1 MLRYHNYGEPLVIC
15 ATLSLHNLTVVPMSA
30 LKALLPPP
38 STLPPQPDIK
48 LRPWQQ
54 EAFGV
59 YRDCVLRRER
69 TLLLEA
75 TPGAGKTT
83 AALVLALHQRNKQG
97 ARRIGIV
104 VPTAHLKIQWARAAL
119 ELNLHLDS
127 SFSSSRGSLT
137 EDYSGFVVTYQ
148 QVAQKPELFKR
159 LTQDSC
165 IILDEVHHAGD
176 GLSWG
181 DGLRCAFHEARFI
194 ICLSGTP
201 FRSDNSPIPFVTYDD
216 HGFSVPDY
224 SYSYSRAVEDGV
236 CRPTAFFT
244 YAGEVAWREEAGD
257 VRAWFSDELD
267 YIGQSRRLRAALD
280 PASGWIEPML
290 RDAHEMLVKTRS
302 DHPNAAGL
310 LVAADQTSARR
321 LAKLLSSITK
331 VSPVVILSEEPEAAR
346 KLKRFRDSNEPWL
359 VACNMVSEGVDIPRL
374 RVGVYATT
382 VRTKMYFRQFL
393 GRIVRRISS
402 LRALQVAYCYLPADP
417 TLIRLAEEIEDE
429 IRHCIRPRGDDL
441 FDDQRRVAQNDDRPN
456 PPQWEALT
464 SINSGLN
471 SVIVHGNQ
479 LSLFGGVQQSEELHQ
494 AVTERVAA
502 RLDERRTR
510 AEDKAFLVQELRKLV
525 NLHHK
530 RTNKSHAQIH
540 AQLNSIQKVRSQ
552 THCTEKQ
559 LRERI
564 DLMRAMLHSA

>member
-1 MLRYHNYGEPLVIC
+1 
-15 ATLSLHNLTVVPMSA
+15 MSA
-30 LKALLPPP
+30 LKAPI
-38 STLPPQPDIK
+38 PPQSTAPTFVNIK

-69 TLLLEA
+69 TVLLEA

-83 AALVLALHQRNKQG
+83 AALVLALHQKNKQG

-104 VPTAHLKIQWARAAL
+104 VPTAHLKGQWARAAL
-119 ELNLHLDS
+119 ELDLHLDS
-127 SFSSSRGSLT
+127 SFANSRIGLT
-137 EDYSGFVVTYQ
+137 DDYAGFVVTYQ
-148 QVAQKPELFKR
+148 QVAQKPDLFRR

-181 DGLRCAFHEARFI
+181 DGLRAAFHDARFI

-201 FRSDNSPIPFVTYDD
+201 FRSDNSPIPFITYDD
-216 HGFSVPDY
+216 QGFSVPDY
-224 SYSYSRAVEDGV
+224 SYPYSRAVEDAV

-290 RDAHEMLVKTRS
+290 RDAHKMLVKTRF
-302 DHPNAAGL
+302 DQPNAAGL

-321 LAKLLSSITK
+321 LAKLLSCIAKTE
-331 VSPVVILSEEPEAAR
+331 PIVILSEEPEAAR
-346 KLKRFRDSNEPWL
+346 KLKRFRDSQDLWL

-402 LRALQVAYCYLPADP
+402 LRTLQVAYCYLPADP
-417 TLIRLAEEIEDE
+417 SLIRLAEEIEDE
-429 IRHCIRPRGDDL
+429 IRHCIRPRSDDI
-441 FDDQRRVAQNDDRPN
+441 FDNRRSAVDNDDRPQ
-456 PPQWEALT
+456 PPKWEALAST
-464 SINSGLN
+464 NSGLT

-479 LSLFGGVQQSEELHQ
+479 LSLFGGLEQHEEIQQ
-494 AVTERVAA
+494 AVTERVNA

-540 AQLNSIQKVRSQ
+540 AHLNALQKVRSQ

-564 DLMRAMLHSA
+564 DLMRSMLY

>member
-1 MLRYHNYGEPLVIC
+1 
-15 ATLSLHNLTVVPMSA
+15 MSA
-30 LKALLPPP
+30 RNAALATAKSSSPG
-38 STLPPQPDIK
+38 QPEIK

-54 EAFGV
+54 EAFGI
-59 YRDCVLRRER
+59 YRDCILRRER
-69 TLLLEA
+69 TILLEA

-104 VPTAHLKIQWARAAL
+104 VPTAHLKVQWARAAL
-119 ELNLHLDS
+119 DMNLHLDS
-127 SFSSSRGSLT
+127 AFSNSRGAMT

-148 QVAQKPELFKR
+148 QVAQKPALFKR
-159 LTQDSC
+159 LTEESC

-181 DGLRCAFHEARFI
+181 DGLRTAFHDAKFI

-201 FRSDNSPIPFVTYDD
+201 FRSDNSPIPFVSYDEQ
-216 HGFSVPDY
+216 GFSLPDY
-224 SYSYSRAVEDGV
+224 SYSYSRAVEEGV

-267 YIGQSRRLRAALD
+267 AMGQSRRLRAALD
-280 PASGWIEPML
+280 PTSGWIEPML
-290 RDAHEMLVKTRS
+290 RDAHEMLTKTRLE
-302 DHPNAAGL
+302 HPSAGGL
-310 LVAADQTSARR
+310 LVAADQTSARK
-321 LAKLLSSITK
+321 LAKLLGSITK
-331 VSPVVILSEEPEAAR
+331 TAPVVILSEEPEAAR
-346 KLKRFRDSNEPWL
+346 KLKRFRDSSEPWL

-393 GRIVRRISS
+393 GRIVRRIPT
-402 LRALQVAYCYLPADP
+402 LQALQVAYCYLPADP

-429 IRHCIRPRGDDL
+429 IRHCIRPRGEEI
-441 FDDQRRVAQNDDRPN
+441 FDDDRRRVRNDDRPD
-456 PPQWEALT
+456 PPKWEALA
-464 SINSGLN
+464 SINSGLS

-479 LSLFGGVQQSEELHQ
+479 LSLFGGASQPDAVHQ
-494 AVTERVAA
+494 VVTEKVTA

-510 AEDKAFLVQELRKLV
+510 AEEKAFLTQELRKLV
-525 NLHHK
+525 NLYHK
-530 RTNKSHAQIH
+530 RTGKSHAQIH
-540 AQLNSIQKVRSQ
+540 AHLNSLQKIRSQ
-552 THCTEKQ
+552 THCTEKE

-564 DLMRAMLHSA
+564 NLMRSILYSG

>member
-1 MLRYHNYGEPLVIC
+1 
-15 ATLSLHNLTVVPMSA
+15 MSA
-30 LKALLPPP
+30 PKAALSPPKSRTSP
-38 STLPPQPDIK
+38 NFAAQSEIK

-69 TLLLEA
+69 TILLEA

-83 AALVLALHQRNKQG
+83 AALVFALHQRNKQG

-104 VPTAHLKIQWARAAL
+104 VPTAHLKVQWARAAL
-119 ELNLHLDS
+119 EMNLHLDS
-127 SFSSSRGSLT
+127 SFSNSRGT
-137 EDYSGFVVTYQ
+137 VTDDYAGFVVTYQ
-148 QVAQKPELFKR
+148 QVAQKPALFKR
-159 LTQDSC
+159 LTEDAC

-181 DGLRCAFHEARFI
+181 DGLRSAFHDAKFI

-201 FRSDNSPIPFVTYDD
+201 FRSDNSPIPFVTYDEQ
-216 HGFSVPDY
+216 GFSLPDY
-224 SYSYSRAVEDGV
+224 SYQYSRAVEEGV

-280 PASGWIEPML
+280 TESGWIEPML
-290 RDAHEMLVKTRS
+290 RDAHEMLTKTRLE
-302 DHPNAAGL
+302 HPNAGAL
-310 LVAADQTSARR
+310 LVAADQTSARK
-321 LAKLLSSITK
+321 LAKLLALITK
-331 VSPVVILSEEPEAAR
+331 TAPVVILSEEPEAAR
-346 KLKRFRDSNEPWL
+346 KLKRYRDSSEQWL

-393 GRIVRRISS
+393 GRIVRRIGA
-402 LRALQVAYCYLPADP
+402 LKALQVAYCYLPADP
-417 TLIRLAEEIEDE
+417 SLIRLAEEIEDE

-441 FDDQRRVAQNDDRPN
+441 FDQDRRAVRNDDRPE
-456 PPQWEALT
+456 PPKWEALS

-479 LSLFGGVQQSEELHQ
+479 LSLFGGAPEAEALHQ
-494 AVTERVAA
+494 VVAEKVTA

-510 AEDKAFLVQELRKLV
+510 AEEKAFLTQELRKLV

-530 RTNKSHAQIH
+530 RTGKSHAQIH
-540 AQLNSIQKVRSQ
+540 AQLNSQQKITSQ
-552 THCTEKQ
+552 TLCTEKQ

-564 DLMRAMLHSA
+564 NLMRAVLHAS

>member
-1 MLRYHNYGEPLVIC
+1 MSART
-15 ATLSLHNLTVVPMSA
+15 ATLVAAQSSA
-30 LKALLPPP
+30 PH
-38 STLPPQPDIK
+38 QPETK

-54 EAFGV
+54 EAFGI
-59 YRDCVLRRER
+59 YRDCILRRER
-69 TLLLEA
+69 TVLLEA

-104 VPTAHLKIQWARAAL
+104 VPTAHLKVQWARAAL
-119 ELNLHLDS
+119 DMNLHLDS
-127 SFSSSRGSLT
+127 AFSNSRGAVT
-137 EDYSGFVVTYQ
+137 DDYVGFVVTYQ
-148 QVAQKPELFKR
+148 QVAQKPALFKR
-159 LTQDSC
+159 LTEDSC

-181 DGLRCAFHEARFI
+181 DGLRTAFHEARFI

-201 FRSDNSPIPFVTYDD
+201 FRSDNSPIPFVSYDEQ
-216 HGFSVPDY
+216 GFSMPDY
-224 SYSYSRAVEDGV
+224 SYPYSRAVEEGV

-267 YIGQSRRLRAALD
+267 AMGQSRRLRAALD

-290 RDAHEMLVKTRS
+290 RDAHEMLVKTRLE
-302 DHPNAAGL
+302 HPNAGGL
-310 LVAADQTSARR
+310 LVAADQTSARK
-321 LAKLLSSITK
+321 LAKLLGTITK
-331 VSPVVILSEEPEAAR
+331 IPPVVILSEEPEAAR
-346 KLKRFRDSNEPWL
+346 KLKRFRDSSEPWL

-393 GRIVRRISS
+393 GRIVRRIPT
-402 LRALQVAYCYLPADP
+402 LHALQVAYCYLPADP
-417 TLIRLAEEIEDE
+417 TLIRLAEEIEEE
-429 IRHCIRPRGDDL
+429 IRHCIRPRGDEI
-441 FDDQRRVAQNDDRPN
+441 FDDDRRRVRNDDRPE
-456 PPQWEALT
+456 PPQWEALA
-464 SINSGLN
+464 SMNSGLN

-479 LSLFGGVQQSEELHQ
+479 LSLFGGASHTLNVHQ
-494 AVTERVAA
+494 AVTEKVTA

-510 AEDKAFLVQELRKLV
+510 AEEKTFLTLELRKLV
-525 NLHHK
+525 NLYHK
-530 RTNKSHAQIH
+530 RTGKSHAQIH
-540 AQLNSIQKVRSQ
+540 AHLNSLQKIRSQ
-552 THCTEKQ
+552 TQCTEKE

-564 DLMRAMLHSA
+564 NLVRSILYRH